1 MYKFS
6 FCSLPVCALAA
17 LVAIFFQTCYA
28 QKLSETD
35 VTTLG
40 INPHDNIDDSK
51 AIQDIINKAK
61 PGATLFFPKGVYT
74 IDSPINI
81 MISNITLRGEDSAI
95 FRFANKTDYYALY
108 KTRVGMLNICS
119 SNVTID
125 RLFIDQNFTGSGR
138 KDGDDAL
145 IAGIMIGCSY
155 KGRAVKVSNITV
167 SNCTVY
173 NYYGDGISVFH
184 SSIDHFRVLNDT
196 LISAYAVGKWT
207 HAKDKG
213 EQAINVHSGDSI
225 AILNNVI
232 RGALDDAIAIH
243 NKSKNVIIARND
255 ITTTAGR
262 ILMNGTQN
270 GTITENKITYIED
283 GGSAIWITFDWT
295 DLIFTL
301 NENVSVTNNHIYVQK
316 GVKVFSGIRL
326 FGPGNN
332 ITIANNTMET
342 EDKQG
347 IGIEIRDR
355 MQQAVKKKFFG
366 DNIII
371 KNNEIKNF
379 SLGIGRNISKQVK
392 PPKITMTD
400 NNIINADNKYEDK
413 QQ

>member
-1 MYKFS
+1 
-6 FCSLPVCALAA
+6 
-17 LVAIFFQTCYA
+17 
-28 QKLSETD
+28 
-35 VTTLG
+35 
-40 INPHDNIDDSK
+40 
-51 AIQDIINKAK
+51 
-61 PGATLFFPKGVYT
+61 
-74 IDSPINI
+74 
-81 MISNITLRGEDSAI
+81 
-95 FRFANKTDYYALY
+95 
-108 KTRVGMLNICS
+108 
-119 SNVTID
+119 
-125 RLFIDQNFTGSGR
+125 
-138 KDGDDAL
+138 
-145 IAGIMIGCSY
+145 
-155 KGRAVKVSNITV
+155 
-167 SNCTVY
+167 
-173 NYYGDGISVFH
+173 
-184 SSIDHFRVLNDT
+184 
-196 LISAYAVGKWT
+196 VGKWT
-207 HAKDKG
+207 YAKDKG

-243 NKSKNVIIARND
+243 NKSKNVIIAKND

-295 DLIFTL
+295 DFDFNL
-301 NENVSVTNNHIYVQK
+301 NENVSVTNNHIFVQK
-316 GVKVFSGIRL
+316 GIKVVSGIRL

-355 MQQAVKKKFFG
+355 MQEAVKKKFFG

-379 SLGIGRNISKQVK
+379 SRGIGRNISKQVK
-392 PPKITMTD
+392 PPRITITD
-400 NNIINADNKYEDK
+400 NNIINADIKYEDK